1 MVPRRSLWQSMA
13 RSKKKG
19 DPWRLPDSSIKLAT
33 ELMQSG
39 EFMQTEIAVLSG
51 ISVRSV
57 QTIARTFRRH
67 GQATNACRKK
77 PGPLNLLSDEV
88 LTDLTNW
95 LPDRPSTKP
104 THLNEVKQYLLEKFG
119 VEASL
124 TTIHRSLTSA
134 GVVQTKSVWRQRATE
149 LSAHGSVE
157 QDSAVMILEQ
167 SSTESITN
175 AIDQP
180 SILSNESSSALP
192 QLSGSQANI
201 FMACVNPST

>member
-1 MVPRRSLWQSMA
+1 LVPRRSLWQTMA

-192 QLSGSQANI
+192 QLNGFQANI

>member
-1 MVPRRSLWQSMA
+1 MVPRRSLWQTMA

-192 QLSGSQANI
+192 QLNGFQANI

>member
-1 MVPRRSLWQSMA
+1 MA

-192 QLSGSQANI
+192 QLNGFQANI